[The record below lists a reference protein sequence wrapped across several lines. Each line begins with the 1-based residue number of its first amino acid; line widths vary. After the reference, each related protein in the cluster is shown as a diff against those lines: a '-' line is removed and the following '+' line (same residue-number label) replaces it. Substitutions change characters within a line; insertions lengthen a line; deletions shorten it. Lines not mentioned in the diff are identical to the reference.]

1 VLDDAELLQR
11 SVGDPDLFEE
21 IFERHYAAIL
31 RYGRQRVG
39 HDVGEEIAARTMVI
53 AFQRRGSFDPR
64 FKSARPW
71 LFGIATNLIRHHAR
85 DERVHLTA
93 LARLPVDPDLGDDEV
108 LDRLE
113 AELQRPRLL
122 QALLDLTD
130 ADRDVFMLSAVS
142 GLSYSEISVA
152 FGIPEG
158 TVGSRIHRARLR
170 LREALGTLEA
180 NTGRRGAPPSDRRQD
195 GNDD

>member
-1 VLDDAELLQR
+1 
-11 SVGDPDLFEE
+11 
-21 IFERHYAAIL
+21 
-31 RYGRQRVG
+31 
-39 HDVGEEIAARTMVI
+39 
-53 AFQRRGSFDPR
+53 
-64 FKSARPW
+64 
-71 LFGIATNLIRHHAR
+71 
-85 DERVHLTA
+85 
-93 LARLPVDPDLGDDEV
+93 
-108 LDRLE
+108 
-113 AELQRPRLL
+113 LL
-122 QALLDLTD
+122 QALLELTD